1 MASNAAEQ
9 AGPAPQAGQTLQT
22 DRLILHPWCDDDAPA
37 LFELARD
44 PRVGPAAGWRPH
56 TSVEESRQIIRDV
69 LAGSCTF
76 AAFRRMDGG
85 LAGCFGLTPSSA
97 SDVASAG
104 EAELGYWLGVP
115 FWGKGLAT
123 EASREL
129 VRYGFDELGLSAIWA
144 CYYDGNERSHR
155 VMEKLGMT
163 YVDSKEC
170 DVPLL
175 GERRLEHRMRLPRDR
190 FSPTMM

>member
-1 MASNAAEQ
+1 MASNAGEQ
-9 AGPAPQAGQTLQT
+9 TGLASQAVQTLQT
-22 DRLILHPWCDDDAPA
+22 DRLILRSWCDDDAPA

-44 PRVGPAAGWRPH
+44 PRVGPAAGWQPH
-56 TSVEESRQIIRDV
+56 ANVEESRQIIRDV
-69 LAGSCTF
+69 LAAPQSF
-76 AAFRRMDGG
+76 AAVRRVDGA
-85 LAGCFGLTPSSA
+85 LVGCFGLKPASA

-115 FWGKGLAT
+115 FWGQGLAT
-123 EASREL
+123 EAAREL

-163 YVDSKEC
+163 YMGSKEC

-175 GERRLEHRMRLPRDR
+175 GERRLEHCMRLPRDR